1 MTKTRDLQRIALD
14 MSELLLKYSG
24 NYLGSPYKN
33 ETDLTIQEYNDWA
46 QKSPFLVHVA
56 SQLGVV

>member
-1 MTKTRDLQRIALD
+1 